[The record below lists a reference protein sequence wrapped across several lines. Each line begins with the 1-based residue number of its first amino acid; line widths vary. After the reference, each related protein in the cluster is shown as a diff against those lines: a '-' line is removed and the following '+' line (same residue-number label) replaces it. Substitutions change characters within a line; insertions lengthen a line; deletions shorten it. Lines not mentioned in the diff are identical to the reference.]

1 MSRTESSEQGGLG
14 VGEGVRVARLR
25 DSGVGKVNQLNV
37 PNLTKRSKHAASSC
51 IRVWTWERMKF
62 GCLRRGNVPGR

>member
-37 PNLTKRSKHAASSC
+37 PNLT
-51 IRVWTWERMKF
+51 ER
-62 GCLRRGNVPGR
+62 